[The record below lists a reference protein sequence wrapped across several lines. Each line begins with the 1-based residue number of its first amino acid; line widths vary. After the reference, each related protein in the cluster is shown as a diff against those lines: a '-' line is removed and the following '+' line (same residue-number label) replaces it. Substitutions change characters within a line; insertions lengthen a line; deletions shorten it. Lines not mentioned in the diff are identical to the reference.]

1 MSYIKFEKS
10 QLVNLEFSLNRE
22 LIRSNRAGSYSSTTI
37 VGCNTRKYHGM
48 LVCPVDELGG
58 DRYILLSQ
66 LDFTVVNEDKSF
78 NIGVRKYKGDFFN
91 PKGHKYIEDFDA
103 DSIPWRIYRV
113 GNVLIK
119 LERLLVHYEEQF
131 MQRLT
136 ILEAHEPM
144 KIQIRPF
151 LAFRNIHDLTHAN
164 MNANTKV
171 EYIENGIRAK
181 LDRKSVV

>member
-10 QLVNLEFSLNRE
+10 QLVNLEFSLIRE

-58 DRYILLSQ
+58 DCYILLSQ

-103 DSIPWRIYRV
+103 DSIPSRIYRV

-151 LAFRNIHDLTHAN
+151 LTD
-164 MNANTKV
+164 
-171 EYIENGIRAK
+171 
-181 LDRKSVV
+181 